1 MADSDALTFP
11 PVELAPDAELGTA
24 VSGVPLLAD
33 AARLARWAGVRAV
46 TDEGHLTS
54 EDAVAAVAGL
64 GLRAEWLRLVWVVAV
79 NGRLVEI
86 TDDGTRPGRGI
97 GEPMEL
103 WDGAVMDVLDRTE
116 EGGLTGSAV
125 VDEHLTEILATMY
138 SVRDGMRL
146 PALASG
152 ILQAHEVGCEARPA
166 ELRRLRMSLPGEL
179 DAAMRLLEYCGLV
192 EGVVDGLAEG
202 FADGFGADGGRAGL
216 VRLTPLGV
224 WAVRR
229 DLLREGHD
237 APSMH
242 EVAGFAELSAA
253 ELVDAMLAGRASA
266 SAATLWLERRSP
278 EDAARDLVKIAAS
291 GNAAQRGTAGT
302 VLEELGP
309 EAETAVRESLDE
321 PMMWRYA
328 AAWLGVRDLAAPALS
343 EDDGAWVAVDTL
355 AVLLYIGSAS
365 PRFDILGDDLPSL
378 VPAMG
383 RVDHPDALAV
393 LDLLAEH
400 HPDPVV
406 AKTARKTAMKARSKL
421 E

>member
-11 PVELAPDAELGTA
+11 PVELAPDAELAAA
-24 VSGVPLLAD
+24 VRGVPLLAD
-33 AARLARWAGVRAV
+33 AARLARWVGVRVV
-46 TDEGHLTS
+46 TDEGHLTPQDA
-54 EDAVAAVAGL
+54 EDAAADL
-64 GLRAEWLRLVWVVAV
+64 ELRAEWLRLLWVVAV
-79 NGRLVEI
+79 NGHLVEI
-86 TDDGTRPGRGI
+86 TKEGARPGPGI
-97 GEPMEL
+97 DDPMEL
-103 WDGAVMDVLDRTE
+103 WDGAIMDVLDRTAE
-116 EGGLTGSAV
+116 EGGLTGSTV

-166 ELRRLRMSLPGEL
+166 ELRLLRLSLPEEL
-179 DAAMRLLEYCGLV
+179 ADAMRLLEYCGLV
-192 EGVVDGLAEG
+192 EIPEAE
-202 FADGFGADGGRAGL
+202 L
-216 VRLTPLGV
+216 VRLTALGV

-237 APSMH
+237 APSLR

-278 EDAARDLVKIAAS
+278 EDAARELVKVAAS

-355 AVLLYIGSAS
+355 AVLLYIGASA

-383 RVDHPDALAV
+383 RADHPDALAV
-393 LDLLAEH
+393 LELLAKH
-400 HPDPVV
+400 HPEPVV